1 MPCISV
7 PHVGLP
13 DLGITLPTIAL
24 PPIPLPGITLCCSFQ
39 LPPIPTYLVNAVIA
53 LAMSLIPGLGKVLQP
68 VLAILM
74 KAIAVING
82 ILDQITFSC
91 PLN

>member
-1 MPCISV
+1 MACLAA
-7 PHVGLP
+7 PHVSFA
-13 DLGITLPTIAL
+13 DLGLTLPTITL
-24 PPIPLPGITLCCSFQ
+24 PSPQIGITICCSVQ
-39 LPPIPTYLVNAVIA
+39 LPPIPTYLVNQLIA

-74 KAIAVING
+74 QAIGIING

>member
-1 MPCISV
+1 MACLSAPHIS
-7 PHVGLP
+7 LA
-13 DLGITLPTIAL
+13 DLGLSLPAIAL
-24 PPIPLPGITLCCSFQ
+24 PPIPLPGVSLCCTLQ
-39 LPPIPTYLVNAVIA
+39 LPPIPTYLINQLIA

-74 KAIAVING
+74 QAIGIING

-91 PLN
+91 PLD

>member
-1 MPCISV
+1 MACISV
-7 PHVGLP
+7 PHVSFD
-13 DLGITLPTIAL
+13 DLGITLPAIEL
-24 PPIPLPGITLCCSFQ
+24 PPLPTPGVKLCCTAQ
-39 LPPIPTYLVNAVIA
+39 LPPIPTYLLNQAIA
-53 LAMSLIPGLGKVLQP
+53 LAMSLIPSLGKVLQP

-74 KAIAVING
+74 QAIGIING

>member
-1 MPCISV
+1 MACIDA
-7 PHVGLP
+7 PHVSLA
-13 DLGITLPTIAL
+13 DLGLSLPTITLP
-24 PPIPLPGITLCCSFQ
+24 PVQLPGVSLCCTAQ
-39 LPPIPTYLVNAVIA
+39 LPPIPTYLVNQVIA
-53 LAMSLIPGLGKVLQP
+53 LAMSLIPGLGKILQP

-74 KAIAVING
+74 RVIAVING